1 MVKGAMRCSSMSN
14 GGKWFAHEVLPEKEK
29 RSREACTSTG
39 IMLTQVKSARP
50 EALNLE
56 RFPKWKSQQK
66 SREYPFSGHDNK
78 HALKDNISVFSNGV
92 GLRKSLDD
100 PRQQHSHFCLSHDGA
115 YSSSEE
121 TEGNMS
127 VQHTDFTVKQVVNV
141 PTSTRRFP
149 HNHKQKAAEA
159 ALEDFM
165 WFGRHDLN
173 VSETLQVLAATNCS
187 TPSRPQHVG
196 H

>member
-1 MVKGAMRCSSMSN
+1 MEKGATRCSSMSN
-14 GGKWFAHEVLPEKEK
+14 GGKWFAHEVIPEKEK

-39 IMLTQVKSARP
+39 IMLTQVKSALP

-78 HALKDNISVFSNGV
+78 NALKDNISVFSNGV
-92 GLRKSLDD
+92 GLRKSLND

-127 VQHTDFTVKQVVNV
+127 VQHTDFTVKQAVNV

-159 ALEDFM
+159 ALEDVM

-173 VSETLQVLAATNCS
+173 VSETLQVLAANCS
-187 TPSRPQHVG
+187 TPSRPQRVG